1 MRRFPLLL
9 LTLGVGLMLLLSSC
23 SQPVAPLDKTAA
35 TQLAAVGQ
43 SGDQMMVGMM
53 DPTSTLTP
61 ASVVTSALTTAGL
74 SAQPLSYCTSAN
86 YTTSGWNKDTDGD
99 GIPDHATIQYACN
112 TSGVTMTGTLTV
124 QDQPGIDTG
133 YTVTLSN
140 FKLTAL
146 VGAQTYSLAADMTFD
161 LSGSPS
167 TTYTLDDSLN
177 VAVDFPNA
185 SGSLS
190 LSGHPTY
197 TPDSASA
204 PFAAGTFTLDGRA
217 TFTAPNGKTYS
228 VTRTGKNLHFDKANT
243 TCTTGFDT
251 GTVRYVDGRGNTLQL
266 AYTCGAVTA
275 TYNGSALP

>member
-35 TQLAAVGQ
+35 TQLASVGQ
-43 SGDQMMVGMM
+43 SSDQMVYGMM
-53 DPTSTLTP
+53 NPTSPVTP
-61 ASVVTSALTTAGL
+61 ASVVTAALTTAGL
-74 SAQPLSYCTSAN
+74 SAQPLAYCTSAN
-86 YTTSGWNKDTDGD
+86 YTTSGWTKDTDGD
-99 GIPDHATIQYACN
+99 HIPDHATVQYACN
-112 TSGVTMTGTLTV
+112 TSGVTMSGLLTV
-124 QDQPGIDTG
+124 QDKTGMFTG

-140 FKLTAL
+140 FEITMLI
-146 VGAQTYSLAADMTFD
+146 GGQTYTLSADMTFD

-167 TTYTLDDSLN
+167 TKYTLDDSLDIN
-177 VAVDFPNA
+177 VDLPNA

-190 LSGHPTY
+190 VSGHPTY

-243 TCTTGFDT
+243 TCTTDFDA
-251 GTVRYVDGRGNTLQL
+251 GTVSYVDGQGDTLQL
-266 AYTCGAVTA
+266 AYTCAAVTA